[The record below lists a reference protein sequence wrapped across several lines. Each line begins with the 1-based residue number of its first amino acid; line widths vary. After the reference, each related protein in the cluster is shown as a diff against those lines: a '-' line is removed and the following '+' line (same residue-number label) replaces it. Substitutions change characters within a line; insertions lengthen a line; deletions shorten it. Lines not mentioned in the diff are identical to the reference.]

1 MTLITR
7 IHTDLQERLD
17 HRESRREN
25 KPGRRD
31 VALPR
36 LTASVDKTTSSL
48 NEYCGPQPPSAAL
61 QDLYRLV

>member
-25 KPGRRD
+25 EPGRRD

-36 LTASVDKTTSSL
+36 LTASIDKTTLLS
-48 NEYCGPQPPSAAL
+48 
-61 QDLYRLV
+61 